1 MKRIYFNKIISFN
14 IKSLLIFICFFSFAI
29 SNAQVV
35 RDFSVVYQEQVQGG
49 MQVISNS
56 ALGVSQ
62 GGRNPN
68 TEGYNPQFGSRG
80 NNGVFAD
87 YIDIDE
93 STDARFTPIFANLDR
108 SNPRNTTFS
117 SSAAELKIN
126 QTGREGCAQVVQAY
140 LYWAGQYAYA
150 RETGSLDHV
159 GVGRNGEPLDFN
171 IIGSNREF
179 IDADGDGNA
188 DDQSFPEIKILPPGG
203 DTYYKISLFPD
214 ASINANPGGIRLE
227 TVLIEDGIFT
237 LPGTTATRT
246 TNLNSSEAANIRRF
260 SPVVCRADVTE
271 LVQLMDN
278 PDGIWTVADIN
289 GILTNGNGS
298 SPDGVD
304 AVSGWNLIVIY
315 EDQNE
320 PERIITISDGL
331 VNIVEGGDDVN
342 FTVDNIQTI
351 PFGPVNA
358 DIFVG
363 AIEGDPDREGD
374 FLQILSASTS
384 NSENVT
390 IDPNFGATLQA
401 NVFHDGSDEPRGNFF
416 NGSIATVTREDLN
429 STSTTIRQ
437 FEPQPDR
444 FPNNGKN
451 YTFEG
456 DNFILNNTGNLLI
469 DNNQTRVDLTLT
481 TDRDNIISYVN
492 AFAIEVIAP
501 KVVVLKQAFNEG
513 GLIDQSGN
521 IEYGSELTYEMTL
534 TNIGNDNAINLVLE
548 DYIPANTR
556 LTRFTPG
563 NHFFEFDGTT
573 GDGFSFSTIENT
585 DAPDGNEPRVVRTGL
600 ATPPSGFTDNPF
612 PYESE
617 LIRFE
622 FDAFA
627 GEPND
632 NRPDDGNPNNNF
644 SLGYSPCDTRC
655 SDIKE
660 IKIRFKVTLLEECAP
675 SLNACANIVQNIA
688 LIEYEGEQNVDFEL
702 SFPEG
707 SFFGIIQECN
717 PNFDP
722 GPTIQLTPPS
732 LECNSAER
740 TICENNGTVALT
752 AGRDFDEYNLY
763 FFNSEPSGFSL
774 PGDLP
779 SANSVI
785 DETAATFNAQTA
797 TTNPSFTVSQSGFYV
812 LEGALAGMEC
822 ANEYETF
829 TVDLFDVSAA
839 QNQPLRDLD
848 LGGIIQSECPSS
860 PGLQIVLFELCGDSF
875 DIPTNFPPGT
885 ELIWSKVDAS
895 TCVRDTNDSEL
906 CPVSGTN
913 CGYILEDRDV
923 VGDNSTLDTS
933 NPNDLDTSSFRVTEA
948 GDYQLSITLDNGG
961 CNFVSYFRVIPFD
974 TSFDIDAQSPVCNED
989 VVLQSS
995 GFPGAAS
1002 NVIFDL
1008 EYFVF
1013 DGTDFVSLPSS
1024 PGNPNPQTDPTDDD
1038 YGSYTVDRPTLTT
1051 TTNFTYRVVA
1061 TPRVNPSVS
1070 GSAGTTI
1077 GTSCDI
1083 SRDALVTYNIAELA
1097 DDALNIRQPN
1107 CFFDQNPSDDVQENR
1122 GTATIIA
1129 PSSFEEYT
1137 YQLINVDA
1145 TPDSQVQLV
1154 NSSNN
1159 THQFNDLLP
1168 GVTYKIRV
1176 FFNGQGVTVNPNQS
1190 VDPNDNCVVETANFT
1205 IDDVEEFGTLNPT
1218 VIRRLTCEPSIIRFE
1233 FSGPV
1238 TSYSI
1243 PALSIPNTT
1252 YSGPFDVIIDDF
1264 ANAPNPPID
1273 EDTASPIVN
1282 NDIRFINV
1290 DGTPTFELFLN
1301 NGNNCSE
1308 SFTVPNPLSLYSPLT
1323 IEEPVP
1329 HTDVLCNGQA
1339 TGRFTIN
1346 TNETIPSDT
1355 NVSYIVELPSSP
1367 LHQLDFGTNS
1377 SNIQT
1382 GFERVTTTTIKSGSN
1397 DFGWVAGT
1405 TGISPRDRTNGA
1417 GIVNELERDLI
1428 FSPDSETFEIS
1439 VPNGAY
1445 RVTVTLGDFDNPHDN
1460 MTIDAEGVR
1469 VVSDIDRGAGQ
1480 IDPETF
1486 YTSVNDG
1493 ILTLTFDDPDTA
1505 APNDL
1510 NWVVNGIVVEE
1521 VLLQTSSTFTNL
1533 EAGTYDVQL
1542 LETITFT
1549 DGTTSQCE
1557 TDTVAVTIEEPAA
1570 LTAPVIRLEMQN
1582 ECSSTGE
1589 TGGVIEVV
1597 DANSSST
1604 NYGGRPP
1611 YTFQLFRN
1619 GNTTPFATAPRNTS
1633 DPQLLFED
1641 LPAGSY
1647 RVNVLDGSGVT
1658 NCPAPLSNTI
1668 VIEPVP
1674 VYTLSEA
1681 IANPICNASGDEEP
1695 TVEVTISA
1703 TFTTPS
1709 AAPFPDLEYRV
1720 SRNQGG
1726 GSTPSSAIFN
1736 NTTGVFDLAP
1746 GRYTIESRTVDSN
1759 CIEDIAIVVPSIDR
1773 IRIQNVQN
1781 RNRLSCFDSEDASV
1795 NVVISRISTSPQY
1808 DYVIEIVDVSTTPAT
1823 VVDPNFRTVTNE
1835 VRPDTFTI
1843 ENLGFIADPL
1853 RYRIILTDRRSNCV
1867 SVSEAFAIAEGP
1879 TPPTVSVIDGP
1890 RYNCITNTYSVTLE
1904 GAGGTPGRG
1913 GDPEYLYAIDDPN
1926 TPDLDPGTPEIDP
1939 DYGYQTS
1946 ATFNNI
1952 VPPSVGDDTNFV
1964 LLVRDGNSC
1973 GNIPTNQI
1981 FNPITDLVATEA
1993 TSNLCIPRI
2002 TADAP
2007 ITLGINVSGTADFS
2021 YTIPNLASFTSA
2033 TTVTDFTGNSGT
2045 FTITLPRTTP
2055 AGIYE
2060 VNVFDNNHSACPEM
2074 VSFTINAPI
2083 AAMETGI
2090 DEEPSC
2096 NTSGNLTGVIAYVE
2110 ISATGGTGTYIY
2122 QVSPRDAT
2130 NVITSG
2136 TSPDTGD
2143 ALSNSNPRFEFDNS
2157 FDGENIQI
2165 TIIDSAS
2172 PSCTSNTISLNPTFP
2187 ELFTVASS
2195 FETINCSSSDRL
2207 VLTPSIGDPADYVYT
2222 YDVDGTITADNPKNS
2237 FPVSG
2242 TVNYTVRNTTTGCS
2256 VSGGPLNVPVFTPA
2270 SIQSDDI
2277 TAVECQNDGTAT
2289 ASGSYELTINPGSS
2303 TGPYRY
2309 VLNNTTNTPEVLHT
2323 DTGSPADQGTT
2334 ILFENL
2340 AIGDYQ
2346 VTVFDA
2352 NSCEVTLPEFTIA
2365 PVPTLNV
2372 ALPILSNPASCVD
2385 GVDVYFVVD
2394 GGNDPSIFRL
2404 SLSSSGFVDPSAVQN
2419 DEPPTPLDN
2428 FAIFGNADFS
2438 AIPQD
2443 IIDQQLGT
2451 TGGTETDFFQSVL
2464 AAVNDPINGGP
2475 SANINT
2481 IADVRARY
2489 FRIVNQNPGEPY
2501 TVFVRE
2507 GDSDCFDSLTTT
2519 PGPEAPEIDVLNI
2532 GNINN
2537 TAGCSDIDS
2546 GSVEV
2551 VFSLQSGIDVAG
2563 NQFIVE
2569 IIDLDEVNGTEIVL
2583 GTSDVINADGRG
2595 TYGDL
2600 SPAADPDDKIII
2612 DGLPEASDVFAR
2624 VSFVGTN
2631 CSEPSA
2637 PFNIGRD
2644 PELENFTATP
2654 TTASCAPNEDFTIDL
2669 RAQGGTLPYR
2679 FLIQRQ
2685 GLGAPN
2691 AASTYPITTPTAT
2704 STSVQVTLPASTS
2717 PIDDRIRPADAIE
2730 IAANPDIFGFID
2742 AYIVDAQGC
2751 TLQQL
2756 NIPLELER
2764 LPELT
2769 FTSTVDCKTDDGP
2782 FTVDFRIDNFDET
2795 QVYTLRDTGTSGAI
2809 TPTTYSSTSG
2819 LADQDLTF
2827 VTGTTQA
2834 TGVLTVN
2841 APGSF
2846 TVEVSSNENP
2856 SCTDPDS
2863 FVIFPRLQAEAIPSG
2878 VDCFNEFEEI
2888 IVNITGGFTGE
2899 TNREITAVITET
2911 STRRTATETLLV
2923 PSNNSTPTLVFNN
2936 VISGATSFPLRAGG
2950 AYTVQIFDER
2960 NNTISSSL
2968 TCDVL
2973 LNVDPQDPIVPA
2985 QISTTQNEVSCP
2997 KEADGSLRIV
3007 IDNNGSEIPPAPVYR
3022 LYRFDDA
3029 DDATNLAAATNAF
3042 NQANARD
3049 YSAFVDSR
3057 LVPNEAS
3064 TNPIADRDSSDPF
3077 FRELSASPAY
3087 YVPFIET
3094 SSGCFVAGSPVQIG
3108 APAVPS
3114 FTGFSTSATQS
3125 RCFEPLAADRTGS
3138 SITIDGTVDLSA
3150 FNYLYEIID
3159 GSGDVIV
3166 RPTAIAAGD
3175 LPITRPVPFDES
3187 IDLTYTIRIYDTAT
3201 EDCGVFTD
3209 TQTINACMP
3218 FGKQPLSIS
3227 AIADDLECFEGTD
3240 PEGTATITIVDTEP
3254 AFSLNYDF
3262 TITPNDGSVAIPNP
3276 SSGTN
3281 QTSGTINVSNLQP
3294 DILYTITVIDNN
3306 NEDPTARRQPL
3317 VNFSVENPQETG
3329 AALTENTPLFSCPS
3343 GNRTANVIARS
3354 LDGQPPYNF
3363 ELRNPAGDPVSVISG
3378 QTNPVI
3384 GSTNP
3389 VANFSFDST
3398 NGDGIYTLVVT
3409 DGNGCMAE
3417 DTLDITFP
3425 TEIQINTEILNGC
3438 IPNATVTDPIAIR
3451 IAITDLSGIAP
3462 GGNYIHRWYAQG
3474 TDPAS
3479 LPAFSSPFS
3488 SDNPIFIND
3497 TGITSAGIYVFEV
3510 QDEASGCPVT
3520 DTFEIL
3526 APVTASLTANDPI
3539 RCDADGNIPSNR
3551 FVYEAALSITGGVG
3565 VPYDLEVFD
3574 GTGTEI
3580 TDQISIVDRDTA
3592 TPRFLF
3598 TSAFD
3603 TDARRAISIRVTDNA
3618 SPVNCQLATPTTF
3631 SIEVPEFPSATIEF
3645 DPIECNNGNTTIT
3658 INATPTSETLEYRFC
3673 GEGCTEADLEA
3684 ETFVAGANITPP
3696 LRAGVFRYQ
3705 VRNSLG
3711 CIFSDDFNIEEP
3723 SEIAVVFDNQ
3733 NVTCNISGSGS
3744 DGIIRVQAS
3753 GGTLGGAAVRYTY
3766 ELVGNGTPLRREDI
3780 TTQAIFNN
3788 IEADITYQLTV
3799 RVLTN
3804 SGEPTSCTLTVPVTL
3819 PNNPSFGVIGF
3830 DTEVTDCNSG
3840 ASLYFVLDNA
3850 NDASQLEIGVEGA
3863 GFVSPEISA
3872 TDDVARFG
3880 NTDFTSEPSGIT
3892 FSTGIA
3898 NSPEAQQRYFRI
3910 TNLPFKT
3917 AGEEYVIRVREL
3929 GTLNNCPTT
3938 LRFPAEVN
3946 PFITI
3951 TEVNPTPTGACT
3963 GDTGELEVVFEVSD
3977 TSLLGQ
3983 TFTAEVFDGTTSLGT
3998 PGNGVITT
4006 SPGTLTITGLPEI
4019 TTATVVVSS
4028 GSCEATAPSPAL
4040 PVNPMLE
4047 NPSGSSSLANCNDNA
4062 VLSLSANGG
4071 SGNYSFSIT
4080 TINAAAPGTF
4090 GALGTNSFEINASEA
4105 VTLDSRITLVENIST
4120 PTTAQQAVIDS
4131 DPFVFGLV
4139 DVWVRDSNLCV
4150 AGPVPLGVRRVNT
4163 PSFTILD
4170 IANECDGTSFDVSY
4184 QIGNYDANQAYR
4196 ISGSY
4201 SENINAASL
4210 TAVNATT
4217 VTGTFTVSNRGDYNI
4232 NLSGNA
4238 IACIVPAS
4246 FTIFSPFTTTVTAGN
4261 ANCDGSITGIS
4272 IAALN
4277 DGFVNPNRRVVYEL
4291 YQGTDTSGGVID
4303 TPQTVNAA
4311 NPGSITFNTRLATA
4325 TNYLVVIRDIFDP
4338 SNGSSARVCER
4349 SFPVAPVDAIPSIT
4363 VSNETPVSPSCP
4375 DTATGSV
4382 EITVSPDT
4390 VSISEYALF
4399 FYSSAVAADDHATTP
4414 STNVTRQTT
4423 PAFFGL
4429 EDGFYVAEATIDGTV
4444 CTTASPR
4451 FEIQDPVLPVI
4462 ADFNISGNQVCDNTT
4477 ETGERS
4483 ASISITFPT
4492 LPDDGDYVYRIVRAG
4507 NFDSGDVGFDNT
4519 SDNPILIENIPF
4531 PEVTG
4536 QTFTYTVS
4544 ITDNSRPTCPQAL
4557 IGNQNITF
4565 TACPEFVPD
4574 PEVVDIQVLP
4584 TAVACSDEELFD
4596 ISFRV
4601 TDTGDPNFPFTYD
4614 VFGGP
4619 PFTNDQGNN
4628 VTVDQVDLTG
4638 LSVDDRDDYQITLIS
4653 LNPDEYLF
4661 SENRNVITIPL
4672 LSPVDL
4678 FIPNP
4683 LSVSLVDV
4691 TPICTGNAYTESLEL
4706 RVPDGLGTGPF
4717 TFELFPV
4724 VDNSDPDNIIL
4735 GTSLGTDTPVARTS
4749 TAFSVN
4755 TNGNYRVVVTDNTT
4769 GGPCSAITDFPIVL
4783 PNPLNATLTPLDVC
4797 LPDTDLRVNITPGS
4811 SRPIRYR
4818 YYRSGTTPP
4827 TFDNLITTTTSQ
4839 FNIQDIDEAGTWTI
4853 EITNDDGCIFSLG
4866 DVIINAT
4873 LATTNVNRFNPTC
4886 TADGDVPGDG
4896 ATISFMVTGGTNSY
4910 LYTFDEVTTDT
4921 NGDEVLTPVTRS
4933 DVAISG
4939 ANANPTFGFD
4949 RSMFDGAT
4957 IQITINDSNVDGTC
4971 NLSITER
4978 FGPLYPE
4985 NLTAGFMTNAI
4996 LCEGESGS
5004 IAVDRPTTGSG
5015 TFTYTFYDADL
5026 FVDVATSTPLQGPS
5040 NIPSYSTTS
5049 QLNVIYV
5056 VDDTN
5061 TGCRFVSSAI
5071 AISDTTVQADNI
5083 TATDVTCFSAVG
5095 GSVTV
5100 NVSRGSGTFRYELLD
5115 PNDTSLP
5122 AIATIDKTPADP
5134 DNRQALFT
5142 NLVPD
5147 EYLVR
5152 ITDTGNSCP
5161 TSIETETV
5169 RVAAV
5174 SDIEIRDII
5183 GFACDDASGAT
5194 FIFSV
5199 FEPGVVLPAPYEIGI
5214 NGATPVDPSADLTD
5228 NFYTFDEADVAG
5240 IIPAGINISA
5250 SQRERFYVVTG
5261 LPIGVE
5267 HDLIIFNNNTRI
5279 VDGRRGTG
5287 CTRSAQ
5293 LLQNTDPIED
5303 IRGFACDDDRG
5314 ATFIFSVPGNDPG
5327 PFLISVNGGPNIDPS
5342 ADPNDNF
5349 YTYAEADAALTAVIP
5364 SVFPVPDAAEQNEFY
5379 IVTGLPTAIDNV
5391 LIVTSD
5397 ASRGGTG
5404 CEREAVLRRDTDVID
5419 TITVT
5424 PTGITNCP
5432 SDSVV
5437 TLGSAI
5443 VNFTIGTSTATDFE
5457 MTLLDADTFA
5467 PVAGISPSNPI
5478 VPTVAN
5484 TDFTF
5489 TGLPA
5494 GDYVVQV
5501 YESGSSC
5508 GTISDPFT
5516 IEEIPPLVA
5525 PTVLSNFPANC
5536 NENAIVTV
5544 TASGGNP
5551 FDTGVPYQ
5559 YAIRLDGDVTPVAS
5573 LPFAQDDSFEIPL
5586 VAPAI
5591 SAIYEL
5597 YVQDENNCIV
5607 RGANFTIN
5615 RTPEPEVSIVT
5626 PVSSNQ
5632 CNGTSNFPV
5641 TIRIDNYVNTRAPYR
5656 VEIQQG
5662 TEITNQILNVDEGT
5676 FEAEISLP
5684 RRGNF
5689 AITVFDNIGC
5699 NDAGNTFEVRE
5710 VLTAM
5715 IDPTPTANC
5724 DGTITDINVT
5734 ISGGSA
5740 DPANVTYELFRNG
5753 ISIAIPQ
5760 ASPNFTSSPLLI
5772 TGANYEV
5779 VVRDTFETINGT
5791 PLSTACSATTTPIN
5805 VLPIER
5811 STPDEI
5817 IEISPIT
5824 CTDDTDGELRLALD
5838 TTLGTSPALPIE
5850 FALYGYANEADA
5862 LAAITEVQTSGV
5874 APSTGTQIGTVQL
5887 SDLFSGLDDGWY
5899 VGFVINNSCYTA
5911 FPIPAELVN
5920 PDRHVAA
5927 IITGDIIEGSC
5938 NPNRNPVYRISVND
5952 VAGIEPYFYQIDG
5965 GPRILI
5971 QGTDVADDTT
5981 ISLPLLVDINLAPGS
5996 HIISFSDSTN
6006 PICPVEQIPDDN
6018 PIIPEFR
6025 LPEIAVSQSAAFDCL
6040 SDEVVDI
6047 VVTGNRTTTYEV
6059 AAFRTDGSLV
6069 TPIPSMLATQRNA
6082 LDDEF
6087 IVQFTLTEPGT
6098 YVFEATD
6105 TAGNGCSVISDPYSF
6120 ENVEQLSASLIGA
6133 PMVDCV
6139 GDEDAAIT
6147 FRVDN
6152 FEGFF
6157 AYDITPRPTG
6167 STFPIIVD
6175 TSTITDPNREISSP
6189 AIFGAGDYVLTV
6201 TAVADISGAPQSIR
6215 SECTATRMDV
6225 RVGDPNTPVE
6235 LRVNDVDPITCSNE
6249 AVGVDIVAEGL
6260 FGNPP
6265 YEFQLRRIAP
6275 TVADIQLFGTTPV
6288 NDTGVFAGITEPGT
6302 YEVSIRDSKSC
6313 EVLMPTEIIIEEF
6326 RTLPNVSITTVQPNC
6341 PGDRGSI
6348 VVDATINNSIS
6359 GEENPIIYRLLQ
6371 LDNAAGDNPRT
6382 VIGRNATLAS
6392 GVFTTQEIFEDQLAG
6407 LFNETDR
6414 IFYQVEVEDRFGC
6427 TMISNIDFIRQPQ
6440 PLDIQLVQVEIPM
6453 SCDVRIQAQG
6463 ETEQV
6468 RFRAEGGTG
6477 ALTFEVLAANEDGSI
6492 REPEQVLTPSLN
6504 FNDLDSNGNPITPI
6518 VLNSGDPNEVLFE
6531 LISGFNFIR
6540 VTDANGCSE
6549 TTFYQVGNPPLSIE
6563 ATITELPDSDGVLCQ
6578 DTTGI
6583 VNIIGNARGGVGDY
6597 TYEVVLIVPDNSQPT
6612 GYRELTAADSPRIPE
6627 ILGEIENPTSTL
6639 FTNLVGLRFDRT
6651 PVADGGNGLPADMT
6665 YGYKITSGSCPVF
6678 IEPFDYNERLINIEP
6693 IETTRPSC
6701 ANEDDASIE
6710 VTFAN
6715 PMLAD
6720 AGEYSVTIIR
6730 ESRPDGSG
6738 NFELINAEARLFNL
6752 TDDIAQSRTVTFDN
6766 LLDGNYLIRVNST
6779 DGCLVVEQI
6788 RIEPK
6793 EPLVVREVSRTPVD
6807 VFIDPDTGS
6816 RESDVCQGDNY
6827 NVTFEI
6833 EGGTPPYFYQ
6843 LIEANSEEPLDPEL
6857 NLWGI
6862 VNQVDFD
6869 IANANGPGFYVTID
6883 QSLID
6888 ENTQYELFVIDTGNG
6903 FVRNLDQA
6911 TIDDTDVTNDSFRYD
6926 VNESDTI
6933 LPEAVCRTF
6942 STSFEFVAPI
6952 LDQFVVEP
6960 FVNCIPLVEG
6970 DVLTYNLRV
6979 SVPDELDLNPDG
6991 LTYIAYVDDGTG
7003 TYTNRLN
7010 VGQPEEM
7017 ILQSGFVPDLDDN
7030 IIANV
7035 PAGEVYIGLRYQYI
7049 NRVGDEVVCYTFQ
7062 TNGGSINPEFENLTI
7077 DPLNSTFE
7085 GEVMDLPAFNEL
7097 MFETNFASGN
7107 NTLVENAPFVE
7118 AIGLNR
7124 YKIQGL
7130 DGFGVGSYSYEVIN
7144 NNNASTI
7151 PVSSSGEFDIE
7162 ETGNYTIRVI
7172 SRTNIES
7179 TDGRLIPQEC
7189 DVIEMALLKFI
7200 DLEIPNVFY
7209 PGSGEISESTWYPD
7223 QILFDN
7229 VPGGDDL
7236 EEFRNIEVMIFD
7248 RYGRL
7253 IAEFKG
7259 LKDRSIGEG
7268 WDGTYEGSNLP
7279 SGDYWFLIKLNDED
7293 HREFTGH
7300 FTLYRKSGN

>member
-1 MKRIYFNKIISFN
+1 MKKIYAILISFPL
-14 IKSLLIFICFFSFAI
+14 KGLFILFCFFSLV
-29 SNAQVV
+29 SLNAQVV

-56 ALGVSQ
+56 ALGVAQ

-68 TEGYNPQFGSRG
+68 TEGYNPQTGDRG
-80 NNGVFAD
+80 NNGVLAG
-87 YIDIDE
+87 YIDID
-93 STDARFTPIFANLDR
+93 SSSDTRFTPIFTNLDR

-150 RETGSLDHV
+150 RETTSEDHV
-159 GVGRNGEPLDFN
+159 GVGRGTRPLDLN

-179 IDADGDGNA
+179 IDADGDGNR

-203 DTYYKISLFPD
+203 DTYYNISLFPD
-214 ASINANPGGIRLE
+214 ATVNINPGGIRLE
-227 TVLIEDGIFT
+227 TILVEDGIFT

-246 TNLNSSEAANIRRF
+246 TSLSNNQAANIRRF
-260 SPVVCRADVTE
+260 SPVVCRTDITE
-271 LVQLMDN
+271 LVQSLDN

-289 GILTNGNGS
+289 GIITNGDRPPRDAGPN
-298 SPDGVD
+298 DGVD
-304 AVSGWNLIVIY
+304 AVSGWNMIVIY

-331 VNIVEGGDDVN
+331 VNIIEGGDDVN

-384 NSENVT
+384 DPENVT
-390 IDPNFGATLQA
+390 VDPNFGATLQP

-416 NGSIATVTREDLN
+416 NGSIATVTREDLL

-501 KVVVLKQAFNEG
+501 RVVVLKQAFDEMG
-513 GLIDQSGN
+513 DLVDQSGN
-521 IEYGSELTYEMTL
+521 INYGSTLTYEMTL

-548 DYIPANTR
+548 DYIPANTE
-556 LTRFTPG
+556 LTAFSG
-563 NHFFEFDGTT
+563 GHFFEFEGTT
-573 GDGFSFSTIENT
+573 GDRRSFSTIGST

-600 ATPPSGFTDNPF
+600 ATPPLGFTDNPF

-622 FDAFA
+622 FNAFA
-627 GEPND
+627 GEAND
-632 NRPDDGNPNNNF
+632 NRPDDANPNNNF
-644 SLGYSPCDTRC
+644 SLGYSPCATGC
-655 SDIKE
+655 SNIQE
-660 IKIRFKVTLLEECAP
+660 IKVRFQVTVLEECAP

-688 LIEYEGEQNVDFEL
+688 LIDYEGEENIDFEL

-763 FFNSEPSGFSL
+763 FFNNEPSGFSL

-779 SANSVI
+779 SADSVI

-797 TTNPSFTVSQSGFYV
+797 TTNPSFTVNQSGFYV
-812 LEGALAGMEC
+812 LEGALTGMEC
-822 ANEYETF
+822 ANEYESF

-848 LGGIIQSECPSS
+848 LGGILQSECPSN
-860 PGLQIVLFELCGDSF
+860 PGLQVVLFELCGDSF

-895 TCVRDTNDSEL
+895 TCVRDMNDSEL

-923 VGDNSTLDTS
+923 VGDNTTLDTS
-933 NPNDLDTSSFRVTEA
+933 NPNDLGTSSFRVTEI
-948 GDYQLSITLDNGG
+948 GDYQLSITLSNGG

-974 TSFDIDAQSPVCNED
+974 DSLFDINAADPRCDQD
-989 VVLQSS
+989 VVIAAS

-1002 NVIFDL
+1002 NVIYDL

-1013 DGTDFVSLPSS
+1013 DGTNFVSLPSS
-1024 PGNPNPQTDPTDDD
+1024 PGNLNPQTDPTDDD
-1038 YGSYTVDRPTLTT
+1038 YGTYEVERPNLTT
-1051 TTNFTYRVVA
+1051 TTSFTYRVIA
-1061 TPRVNPSVS
+1061 TPRVNSSVS

-1083 SRDALVTYNIAELA
+1083 SRDDVVTYNIAELTN
-1097 DDALNIRQPN
+1097 DALSLRQPN

-1122 GTATIIA
+1122 GTATITA

-1159 THQFNDLLP
+1159 THAFDDLLP
-1168 GVTYKIRV
+1168 GTTYKIRV

-1190 VDPNDNCVVETANFT
+1190 VDPNDNCVVETAEFT

-1218 VIRRLTCEPSIIRFE
+1218 VVRRLTCEPSIVRFE

-1243 PALSIPNTT
+1243 PALSIPNTI
-1252 YSGPFDVIIDDF
+1252 YNGAFEVNIDDF

-1290 DGTPTFELFLN
+1290 DGTPTFTIFLN

-1329 HTDVLCNGQA
+1329 HTDVLCNGQS

-1346 TNETIPSDT
+1346 TNETVPSDT

-1397 DFGWVAGT
+1397 DFGWAAGT
-1405 TGISPRDRTNGA
+1405 TGIDSRDRTSGA

-1428 FSPDSETFEIS
+1428 FSPDPETFEIS

-1493 ILTLTFDDPDTA
+1493 ILTLRFDDPDTA

-1542 LETITFT
+1542 LETITFA

-1557 TDTVAVTIEEPAA
+1557 TDTVSVTIEEPAA

-1582 ECSSTGE
+1582 ECTSTGE
-1589 TGGVIEVV
+1589 TGGIIEVV

-1604 NYGGRPP
+1604 DYGGTPP
-1611 YTFQLFRN
+1611 YTFQLFRD
-1619 GNTTPFATAPRNTS
+1619 GGTTPFATAPRNTS

-1647 RVNVLDGSGVT
+1647 RVNVLDDSGVT

-1681 IANPICNASGDEEP
+1681 IANPTCNASGDEEP

-1709 AAPFPDLEYRV
+1709 AAPFPDVEYRV

-1759 CIEDIAIVVPSIDR
+1759 CIEDIAIVVPSIER
-1773 IRIQNVQN
+1773 LRIQNIQN
-1781 RNRLSCFDSEDASV
+1781 RNRLSCFDSDDASV

-1808 DYVIEIVDVSTTPAT
+1808 DYVIEIVDVSTTPPT

-1843 ENLGFIADPL
+1843 EGLSFIADPL
-1853 RYRIILTDRRSNCV
+1853 RYRIILTDRRSNCI
-1867 SVSEAFAIAEGP
+1867 SVSEAFAIAAGP

-1890 RYNCITNTYSVTLE
+1890 RYNCVTNTYSVTLE

-1913 GDPEYLYAIDDPN
+1913 GDPEYEYAIDDPN
-1926 TPDLDPGTPEIDP
+1926 TPDLNPGTPEIDP

-1981 FNPITDLVATEA
+1981 FNPIPDLVATEA

-2007 ITLGINVSGTADFS
+2007 ITLGINVSGAADFS
-2021 YTIPNLASFTSA
+2021 YTIPSLASFTSA

-2055 AGIYE
+2055 AGDYD
-2060 VNVFDNNHSACPEM
+2060 VNVFDSNHESCPAI
-2074 VSFTINAPI
+2074 VTFTVNEPI
-2083 AAMETGI
+2083 EAVVT
-2090 DEEPSC
+2090 DSEEILKC
-2096 NTSGNLTGVIAYVE
+2096 NSSGDLTGVVAYVE
-2110 ISATGGTGTYIY
+2110 IRATGGTGIYSY

-2130 NVITSG
+2130 TTIVSG

-2143 ALSNSNPRFEFDNS
+2143 TLSNSNPRFEFDNS
-2157 FDGENIQI
+2157 FDRETIEIRIVDSSAPNCASNVI
-2165 TIIDSAS
+2165 T
-2172 PSCTSNTISLNPTFP
+2172 LNPVFP
-2187 ELFTVASS
+2187 ELFTVSES
-2195 FETINCSSSDRL
+2195 LETINCSSSDRL

-2222 YDVDGTITADNPKNS
+2222 YDVDGTITADNPNNS

-2242 TVNYTVRNTTTGCS
+2242 TVNYTVRNTATGCS
-2256 VSGGPLNVPVFTPA
+2256 VSGGPLNVPVFTRASFEAGVPT
-2270 SIQSDDI
+2270 SIQCLS
-2277 TAVECQNDGTAT
+2277 DGTT
-2289 ASGSYELTINPGSS
+2289 TSDGSYTLTFNPQSF
-2303 TGPYRY
+2303 TAPYRFL
-2309 VLNNTTNTPEVLHT
+2309 VEEEV
-2323 DTGSPADQGTT
+2323 SIAPSVYQSTT
-2334 ILFENL
+2334 ITPSSVNNVVGGNIEALFSNL
-2340 AIGDYQ
+2340 SIGRYRI
-2346 VTVFDA
+2346 TVFDV
-2352 NSCEVTLPEFTIA
+2352 NDCDQTFVPFVISGIPEISIGDA
-2365 PVPTLNV
+2365 
-2372 ALPILSNPASCVD
+2372 ILSTPATCVD
-2385 GVDVYFVVD
+2385 GVDIYFYIE
-2394 GGNDPSIFRL
+2394 GGTEPADFRL
-2404 SLSSSGFVDPSAVQN
+2404 ALVDTDFVDPSLIQR
-2419 DEPPTPLDN
+2419 DEPPTPFDVFQRL
-2428 FAIFGNADFS
+2428 GNTDFTS
-2438 AIPQD
+2438 IPQRV
-2443 IIDQQLGT
+2443 IDERLDPDGQS
-2451 TGGTETDFFQSVL
+2451 ENDFFQDILDNLPGSSGISSIPEL
-2464 AAVNDPINGGP
+2464 R
-2475 SANINT
+2475 S
-2481 IADVRARY
+2481 RY
-2489 FRIVNQNPGEPY
+2489 FRIRRQRPGEIY
-2501 TVFVRE
+2501 LIRARE
-2507 GDSDCFDSLTTT
+2507 GDDACST
-2519 PGPEAPEIDVLNI
+2519 PFETERGQDAPEILAV
-2532 GNINN
+2532 N
-2537 TAGCSDIDS
+2537 TANATNTGGCDDVNT
-2546 GSVEV
+2546 GS
-2551 VFSLQSGIDVAG
+2551 IDVTFSISNTIDQVG
-2563 NQFIVE
+2563 NQFRVE
-2569 IIDLDEVNGTEIVL
+2569 VIIEEFSIETIIGNTVL
-2583 GTSDVINADGRG
+2583 IDADGRG

-2600 SPAADPDDKIII
+2600 DPAADPDDKIII
-2612 DGLPEASDVFAR
+2612 DGLPEVTGA
-2624 VSFVGTN
+2624 FVRITFEGTV

-2717 PIDDRIRPADAIE
+2717 PIDDRIRPADALE

-2888 IVNITGGFTGE
+2888 TVNITGGFAGE

-2911 STRRTATETLLV
+2911 STSRTATETLLV

-2936 VISGATSFPLRAGG
+2936 VISGATSFPLRAGE

-2997 KEADGSLRIV
+2997 TEADGSLRIV

-3094 SSGCFVAGSPVQIG
+3094 SSGCFVAGSPAQIG

-3114 FTGFSTSATQS
+3114 FTGISTSATQS

-3138 SITIDGTVDLSA
+3138 SITITIEGTVDLSL
-3150 FNYLYEIID
+3150 FNYVYEIID
-3159 GSGDVIV
+3159 ANGDVIG
-3166 RPTAIAAGD
+3166 PITIAAGD
-3175 LPITRPVPFDES
+3175 SPITRPVPFDEAVN
-3187 IDLTYTIRIYDTAT
+3187 LTYTIRVYDTVT
-3201 EDCGVFTD
+3201 ENCGVFTD
-3209 TQTINACMP
+3209 TQTINACTP
-3218 FGKQPLSIS
+3218 FEKQPLSIS
-3227 AIADDLECFEGTD
+3227 AIANDLDCFEGTD
-3240 PEGTATITIVDTEP
+3240 PDGTATITIVDTEP

-3294 DILYTITVIDNN
+3294 DILYTIAVIDNN

-3317 VNFSVENPQETG
+3317 VNFSVENPEETG

-3343 GNRTANVIARS
+3343 GNRTANVVARS

-3363 ELRNPAGDPVSVISG
+3363 ELRNPAGDLVSVISG
-3378 QTNPVI
+3378 QTNPTI

-3398 NGDGIYTLVVT
+3398 NGDGTYTLVVT

-3417 DTLDITFP
+3417 DTLNVTFP
-3425 TEIQINTEILNGC
+3425 PEIQIDAVVLNGC
-3438 IPNATVTDPIAIR
+3438 IPNAANTNPVAVR
-3451 IAITDLSGIAP
+3451 IDVTDLSGIAP
-3462 GGNYIHRWYAQG
+3462 GGNYIYRWYAQG
-3474 TDPAS
+3474 TDPS
-3479 LPAFSSPFS
+3479 LLPAFSSPFS

-3497 TGITSAGIYVFEV
+3497 TGITSAGIYVVEV

-3526 APVTASLTANDPI
+3526 APVTASLTANAPI

-3551 FVYEAALSITGGVG
+3551 FVYEATLSIMGGIG
-3565 VPYDLEVFD
+3565 APYDLEVFD

-3580 TDQISIVDRDTA
+3580 TDQISIPDRDTA

-3603 TDARRAISIRVTDNA
+3603 TDARRAISIRVIDNA

-3645 DPIECNNGNTTIT
+3645 DPIECNNGNTNIT

-3673 GEGCTEADLEA
+3673 GEDCTEADLEA
-3684 ETFVAGANITPP
+3684 LAFVSGANVANGIE
-3696 LRAGVFRYQ
+3696 AGVFRYQ

-3733 NVTCNISGSGS
+3733 NVTCNTLGSGS
-3744 DGIIRVQAS
+3744 DGIIRAQAS
-3753 GGTLGGAAVRYTY
+3753 GGALGGAAVRYTY
-3766 ELVGNGTPLRREDI
+3766 ELVGNGATLRRENT

-3799 RVLTN
+3799 TVLTN
-3804 SGEPTSCTLTVPVTL
+3804 SGVPTSCTLTRPVTL
-3819 PNNPSFGVIGF
+3819 PNNPSFDAIGF
-3830 DTEVTDCNSG
+3830 ETEVTDCNSG
-3840 ASLYFVLDNA
+3840 VSLYFVLDNA
-3850 NDASQLEIGVEGA
+3850 NDASQLEIEVEGA
-3863 GFVSPEISA
+3863 NFISPEASF

-3880 NTDFTSEPSGIT
+3880 NTDFTSDTGID
-3892 FSTGIA
+3892 FSVGIA
-3898 NSPEAQQRYFRI
+3898 NSPEAQERYFRI

-3938 LRFPAEVN
+3938 LEFPAEVN

-3963 GDTGELEVVFEVSD
+3963 ADTGALEVVFEVSD
-3977 TSLLGQ
+3977 TSLLGE

-3998 PGNGVITT
+3998 PGSGVITT
-4006 SPGTLTITGLPEI
+4006 SPGTLIITGLPEI

-4047 NPSGSSSLANCNDNA
+4047 SPSGGSTLANCNDNA
-4062 VLSLSANGG
+4062 VLSLSASGG

-4080 TINAAAPGTF
+4080 NINAAVPGTF
-4090 GALGTNSFEINASEA
+4090 EALGTSSFEMNSSEA
-4105 VTLDSRITLVENIST
+4105 VALDSRITLVENISS
-4120 PTTAQQAVIDS
+4120 PTAAQQAVIDS

-4139 DVWVRDSNLCV
+4139 DIWVRDSNLCV
-4150 AGPVPLGVRRVNT
+4150 AGPVPVGVRRVNT

-4170 IANECDGTSFDVSY
+4170 IANECDGNSFDVSY

-4217 VTGTFTVSNRGDYNI
+4217 VTGTFTVSNRGDFDI

-4238 IACIVPAS
+4238 TACTVPAS

-4277 DGFVNPNRRVVYEL
+4277 NGFINPNRSVVYEL

-4303 TPQTVNAA
+4303 TPQTVNAV
-4311 NPGSITFNTRLATA
+4311 NPGIVTFNTGLVTA
-4325 TNYLVVIRDIFDP
+4325 TSYLVVIRDIFDP
-4338 SNGSSARVCER
+4338 SNGSSTRVCER

-4363 VSNETPVSPSCP
+4363 VANETPVSPSCP

-4382 EITVSPDT
+4382 EITVSPGT

-4399 FYSSAVAADDHATTP
+4399 FYSSAVAADNHATTP
-4414 STNVTRQTT
+4414 STNVTRQST
-4423 PAFFGL
+4423 PDFFGL

-4444 CTTASPR
+4444 CSTASIR

-4462 ADFNISGNQVCDNTT
+4462 ADFNIAGNQVCDNTT

-4507 NFDSGDVGFDNT
+4507 NFDTGDVGFDNT

-4531 PEVTG
+4531 PEVDG
-4536 QTFTYTVS
+4536 QIFTYTVS
-4544 ITDNSRPTCPQAL
+4544 ITDNSRPTCPQAS
-4557 IGNQNITF
+4557 IGSQDVTF

-4574 PEVVDIQVLP
+4574 PEEVDIQVLP

-4619 PFTNDQGNN
+4619 PFINDQGNN
-4628 VTVDQVDLTG
+4628 ITVDQVDLTG

-4653 LNPDEYLF
+4653 LDPDNYVF
-4661 SENRNVITIPL
+4661 SENRDVITVPL
-4672 LSPVDL
+4672 LSPGDL

-4691 TPICTGNAYTESLEL
+4691 TPICNGNAYSESLEL

-4769 GGPCSAITDFPIVL
+4769 GGPCSALTDFPIVL
-4783 PNPLNATLTPLDVC
+4783 PNPLDATLTPLDIC
-4797 LPDTDLRVNITPGS
+4797 LPDTDLRVDIASGS
-4811 SRPIRYR
+4811 SRPTRYR

-4827 TFDNLITTTTSQ
+4827 SFDNLITTTTSQ
-4839 FNIQDIDEAGTWTI
+4839 FNIQDIDEAGTWTVD
-4853 EITNDDGCIFSLG
+4853 ITNDDGCIFSLG
-4866 DVIINAT
+4866 DVIINET
-4873 LATTNVNRFNPTC
+4873 LTTTNVNRFNPTC

-4896 ATISFMVTGGTNSY
+4896 ATISFMVTGGTSSY
-4910 LYTFDEVTTDT
+4910 LYTFDKVTTDN
-4921 NGDEVLTPVTRS
+4921 NGDEILTPVTRS

-4939 ANANPTFGFD
+4939 TNANPTFGFD
-4949 RSMFDGAT
+4949 RSMFNGAT

-5004 IAVDRPTTGSG
+5004 IVVDRPTTGSRA
-5015 TFTYTFYDADL
+5015 FTYTFYEADL

-5040 NIPSYSTTS
+5040 NVPSYSTTI

-5056 VDDTN
+5056 VDDTT

-5083 TATDVTCFSAVG
+5083 TATDVTCLNANA

-5122 AIATIDKTPADP
+5122 AIATINKTPADT
-5134 DNRQALFT
+5134 DNRQAVFT
-5142 NLVPD
+5142 SLVPD

-5199 FEPGVVLPAPYEIGI
+5199 FEPGITLPAPYEIGI

-5228 NFYTFDEADVAG
+5228 DFYTFDEADTAG
-5240 IIPAGINISA
+5240 IVPAGINIST
-5250 SQRERFYVVTG
+5250 SQRERFYVVTR

-5267 HDLIIFNNNTRI
+5267 HDLIILNNSTR
-5279 VDGRRGTG
+5279 GGTG

-5303 IRGFACDDDRG
+5303 IRGFACDDDGG

-5342 ADPNDNF
+5342 ADLNDNF
-5349 YTYAEADAALTAVIP
+5349 YTYAEAAAVSPAVIP
-5364 SVFPVPDAAEQNEFY
+5364 SVFPIPDASEQNEFY

-5391 LIVTSD
+5391 LVVTSD
-5397 ASRGGTG
+5397 TSRGGTG

-5432 SDSVV
+5432 SDSVI

-5443 VNFTIGTSTATDFE
+5443 VNFTVGTSTATDFE

-5467 PVAGISPSNPI
+5467 PVGGILPANPI
-5478 VPTVAN
+5478 APTVAN

-5489 TGLPA
+5489 TNLPA

-5501 YESGSSC
+5501 YETGSSC

-5525 PTVLSNFPANC
+5525 PTVLSNSPANC
-5536 NENAIVTV
+5536 NEDALVTV

-5559 YAIRLDGDVTPVAS
+5559 YAIRLDGDVTPVTS
-5573 LPFAQDDSFEIPL
+5573 LPFAQDDSFEIAITP
-5586 VAPAI
+5586 PAT
-5591 SAIYEL
+5591 SAMYEL
-5597 YVQDENNCIV
+5597 YVRDENNCIV

-5615 RTPEPEVSIVT
+5615 RTPEPQVSIVT

-5689 AITVFDNIGC
+5689 TITVFDNIGC

-5710 VLTAM
+5710 ALTAM

-5753 ISIAIPQ
+5753 ISIVGPQ
-5760 ASPNFTSSPLLI
+5760 ASPNFASSPLLI
-5772 TGANYEV
+5772 TGADYEV

-5791 PLSTACSATTTPIN
+5791 PLATACSATTIPIN
-5805 VLPIER
+5805 ILPIER

-5838 TTLGTSPALPIE
+5838 AALGTSPALPIE
-5850 FALYGYANEADA
+5850 FALYIYTSEVDA
-5862 LAAITEVQTSGV
+5862 LAAIAEVQTSGV
-5874 APSTGTQIGTVQL
+5874 APSTGTQIGTVQS
-5887 SDLFSGLDDGWY
+5887 SDLFSNLDDGWY

-5920 PDRHVAA
+5920 PDPHVVAD
-5927 IITGDIIEGSC
+5927 ITGTVIEGSC
-5938 NPNRNPVYRISVND
+5938 NPNRNPVYRISVNN

-5971 QGTDVADDTT
+5971 PGTDVVDDTT
-5981 ISLPLLVDINLAPGS
+5981 IIPPLEVDVNLTPGP
-5996 HIISFSDSTN
+5996 HTITFSDSVN
-6006 PICPVEQIPDDN
+6006 PICFVGPLREEN

-6025 LPEIAVSQSAAFDCL
+6025 LPEIVVSQSAAFDCL

-6059 AAFRTDGSLV
+6059 AAFRTDGTLI
-6069 TPIPSMLATQRNA
+6069 TPIPSVLAIQSVAPN
-6082 LDDEF
+6082 DDEF
-6087 IVQFTLTEPGT
+6087 TVQFTLTEPGT

-6105 TAGNGCSVISDPYSF
+6105 TAGNGCSVVSDPYSF
-6120 ENVEQLSASLIGA
+6120 ENVEQLGLSLIGA

-6175 TSTITDPNREISSP
+6175 TAAITDSNREVSSP
-6189 AIFGAGDYVLTV
+6189 AIFGAGDYVLSV
-6201 TAVADISGAPQSIR
+6201 TAVADISGTPQSSR

-6225 RVGDPNTPVE
+6225 RVGDPITPVE

-6249 AVGVDIVAEGL
+6249 SVGVDIVAQGL
-6260 FGNPP
+6260 FGNPQ

-6275 TVADIQLFGTTPV
+6275 TVADIQLFGMTPI

-6302 YEVSIRDSKSC
+6302 YEVSIRDSKNC
-6313 EVLMPTEIIIEEF
+6313 EALMPTEIVIEEF
-6326 RTLPNVSITTVQPNC
+6326 RSLPNVAITTVQPNC

-6392 GVFTTQEIFEDQLAG
+6392 GVFTAREIFEDQLAG

-6427 TMISNIDFIRQPQ
+6427 TMVSNIDFIRQPQ

-6453 SCDVRIQAQG
+6453 SCDIRIQAQG

-6492 REPEQVLTPSLN
+6492 REPEQVLTSSLN
-6504 FNDLDSNGNPITPI
+6504 FNDLDSNGNPITPLA
-6518 VLNSGDPNEVLFE
+6518 LNSGDPNEALFE
-6531 LISGFNFIR
+6531 LIPGFNYIR

-6549 TTFYQVGNPPLSIE
+6549 TTFYQVGNPPLPIE
-6563 ATITELPDSDGVLCQ
+6563 ATITVLPDSDGVLCQ
-6578 DTTGI
+6578 DTTGL
-6583 VNIIGNARGGVGDY
+6583 VNIVGNARGGVGNY

-6612 GYRELTAADSPRIPE
+6612 GFRELTAADSPRIPV

-6639 FTNLVGLRFDRT
+6639 FTDLIGLRFDRT
-6651 PVADGGNGLPADMT
+6651 PVADGGNGLPVDMT

-6678 IEPFDYNERLINIEP
+6678 IEPFDYNERLINLEP

-6701 ANEDDASIE
+6701 ANEEDASIA

-6720 AGEYSVTIIR
+6720 AGEYTITIIR

-6752 TDDIAQSRTVTFDN
+6752 TDDISQSRTVTFDN
-6766 LLDGNYLIRVNST
+6766 LLDGNYLIRVNSA
-6779 DGCLVVEQI
+6779 DGCLVVEQT

-6793 EPLVVREVSRTPVD
+6793 EPLVVREISRTPID
-6807 VFIDPDTGS
+6807 VFINLDTGS

-6827 NVTFEI
+6827 NITFEI

-6843 LIEANSEEPLDPEL
+6843 LIEANSEEPLNPEL

-6862 VNQVDFD
+6862 VNEVDFD
-6869 IANANGPGFYVTID
+6869 RTNANGPGFYVTID
-6883 QSLID
+6883 QNLID

-6911 TIDDTDVTNDSFRYD
+6911 TIDDTDPTNDNFNYN

-6933 LPEAVCRTF
+6933 LPEMVCRIF
-6942 STSFEFVAPI
+6942 STSFEFTAPI

-6960 FVNCIPLVEG
+6960 FVNCIPETPG
-6970 DVLTYNLRV
+6970 DILNYNLRV
-6979 SVPDELDLNPDG
+6979 NIPENTGLNEEDI
-6991 LTYIAYVDDGTG
+6991 TYIAFVDDGSG
-7003 TYTNRLN
+7003 NYTNRLN
-7010 VGQPEEM
+7010 AGQADE
-7017 ILQSGFVPDLDDN
+7017 ILLQSGFDPRLDDN

-7035 PAGEVYIGLRYQYI
+7035 PAGEVFIGLRYQYV
-7049 NRVGDEVVCYTFQ
+7049 NRAGDEMVCYTFQ
-7062 TNGGSINPEFENLTI
+7062 TNGGNITPEFENLSI
-7077 DPLNSTFE
+7077 NPINFE
-7085 GEVMDLPAFNEL
+7085 GKRLELPFFNEL
-7097 MFETNFASGN
+7097 MFETDLSN
-7107 NTLVENAPFVE
+7107 NTLIENAPYIE
-7118 AIGLNR
+7118 AIGLNEYR
-7124 YKIQGL
+7124 IQGR
-7130 DGFGVGSYSYEVIN
+7130 DGFGSNSYSYEVIN
-7144 NNNASTI
+7144 SVTGNI
-7151 PVSSSGEFDIE
+7151 PVSSDGQFTIT
-7162 ETGNYTIRVI
+7162 ETAEYTLTVI
-7172 SRTNIES
+7172 SNTNIEA
-7179 TDGRLIPQEC
+7179 TDGNLIPQEC
-7189 DVIEMALLKFI
+7189 RVSETELLKFI

-7209 PGSGEISESTWYPD
+7209 PGSGEIGESTWYPD
-7223 QILFDN
+7223 QILFDD
-7229 VPGGDDL
+7229 VPGGNNL
-7236 EEFRNIEVMIFD
+7236 EEFRNLEVMIFD

-7253 IAEFKG
+7253 IADFKG

-7279 SGDYWFLIKLNDED
+7279 SGDYWFLIKLNDND
-7293 HREFTGH
+7293 NREFTGH